1 MGRRRREK
9 GKGGK
14 WIKKSRVGRERV
26 REKGWE
32 EEKERKEERDG
43 KEREKGIREK
53 GKMGGGGGEEV
64 RRIDGRG

>member
-32 EEKERKEERDG
+32 EEKERKLEG
-43 KEREKGIREK
+43 
-53 GKMGGGGGEEV
+53 
-64 RRIDGRG
+64 